1 MKEINYSKMNPN
13 DFTQK
18 DLMLHLLQVTQHTVT
33 REELKE
39 DISKVEL
46 QVQKLDTK
54 IDKVEEN
61 LNNKI
66 DKVEENL
73 NNKID
78 KVEENLNNKIDKVEE
93 NLNIKIDKLEEN
105 LNIKMD
111 KLDSKISKI
120 DAKFDKVQ
128 WLIIATILTV
138 LLKDKISLL
147 LS

>member
-46 QVQKLDTK
+46 QVQKLDT
-54 IDKVEEN
+54 
-61 LNNKI
+61 
-66 DKVEENL
+66 
-73 NNKID
+73 KID

>member
-46 QVQKLDTK
+46 QVQKLDT
-54 IDKVEEN
+54 
-61 LNNKI
+61 KI